1 MHRLLLSL
9 SLLLL
14 TRQQAA
20 FAFPSGAGQCLVGQ
34 ASVGPPHLPATQG
47 DGSLSFFKLQVL
59 IDGAVLDP
67 TKPFTLTKGKA
78 HTVEIKATGDSFK
91 GFLISASSTAKTD
104 FTTAW
109 TADDATGQ
117 AATACLAPIGGVT
130 HRSAELKASAK
141 GTLLVDTLTDL
152 KLDVTVVME
161 RTGSSSAFGWAQ
173 YAGNVVVEQ
182 QQAPTKAP
190 TKKPVA
196 SPTTTASPVKPPTKA
211 PATAPVKPPTKA
223 PATAPVKPPTK
234 APTKA
239 PATAPVK
246 PPTKAPTKWP
256 TSLPTVPTE
265 NRGNGGN
272 GNGNNGGSNTRVQ
285 GGNACYQKVRSQCP
299 CRRPR
304 TFRCARRVARAQCQR
319 ARSGS
324 SSTSRQAFVR
334 AVREKFGAYCRRTA
348 PRNRNGNAD
357 GGYY

>member
-9 SLLLL
+9 LLLLL
-14 TRQQAA
+14 TRQQAL
-20 FAFPSGAGQCLVGQ
+20 AFPSGAGQCLVGQ
-34 ASVGPPHLPATQG
+34 ASVGPPHLPATRG
-47 DGSLSFFKLQVL
+47 DGSLSFFNLQVS

-78 HTVEIKATGDSFK
+78 HTVEIKAAAGGGDSFK
-91 GFLISASSTAKTD
+91 GFLMSASSTAKTD
-104 FTTAW
+104 FTTSW

-130 HRSAELKASAK
+130 HRSADLKASAK
-141 GTLLVDTLTDL
+141 GTLLVNTLTDL

-173 YAGNVVVEQ
+173 YAGNVVAEQ

-196 SPTTTASPVKPPTKA
+196 APTTTASPIKPPTKA
-211 PATAPVKPPTKA
+211 PATAPVMP
-223 PATAPVKPPTK
+223 
-234 APTKA
+234 PTKA

-272 GNGNNGGSNTRVQ
+272 NGNGNNTRVQ

-304 TFRCARRVARAQCQR
+304 TFRCARRVARTQCQR

-324 SSTSRQAFVR
+324 SSSRQAFVR
-334 AVREKFGAYCRRTA
+334 AVREQFGAYCRRTA

-357 GGYY
+357 GGNY